1 MKSSSLEPERQARSA
16 SVPQVE
22 PEDLSRYEGEG
33 GRPISEEREKR
44 PENPVA
50 WKEIV
55 RRYQK
60 SSAGRGIW
68 QIINTVVPYAALWY
82 FMYLT
87 IDISWWLTMPLAV
100 LAAAFL
106 VRVFIISHDCGHGSF
121 FKSPRANHI
130 LGAFTSFLVFTP
142 YLHWRWEH
150 SLHHASSG
158 DLDRRGTGDI
168 WTLTVQE
175 YLDSSRWKRF
185 TYRLVRNPIILFVI
199 APMFVFLIKHR
210 FPKSRAGKR
219 QRRSVYW
226 TNLALLGMVVG
237 LSWIFGVKEYLFIQL
252 LIMGVAGSIGVWL
265 FYVQHQFEDVYW
277 ERGSQWDYATAALK
291 GSSFYKLPKVLQW
304 FSGNIGFHHI
314 HHLSPKIPNYHLEK
328 CHKAEPLFQTVK
340 PVTLFSSFKAFA
352 FRLWDEQRHKLV
364 SYGHLRTMRRQNTR
378 VLQ

>member
-1 MKSSSLEPERQARSA
+1 MQQCSLKPQGIEKSPSKTTTWRD
-16 SVPQVE
+16 V
-22 PEDLSRYEGEG
+22 
-33 GRPISEEREKR
+33 
-44 PENPVA
+44 VA
-50 WKEIV
+50 
-55 RRYQK
+55 RYQQ
-60 SSAGRGIW
+60 SSARRGIW
-68 QIINTVVPYAALWY
+68 QIVNSVGPYAALWY
-82 FMYLT
+82 LMYLT
-87 IDISWWLTMPLAV
+87 VDISWWLTVPLAV
-100 LAAAFL
+100 LAAGFL
-106 VRVFIISHDCGHGSF
+106 MRIFIISHDCGHGSF

-150 SLHHASSG
+150 ALHHSSAG

-199 APMFVFLIKHR
+199 APLFVFLVKHR

-219 QRRSVYW
+219 QVRSVYW
-226 TNLALLGMVVG
+226 TNLALLGMAAG
-237 LSWIFGVKEYLFIQL
+237 LSWVFGVKEYLFIQL
-252 LIMGVAGSIGVWL
+252 LIMAVAGSIGVWL

-277 ERGSQWDYATAALK
+277 ERGEQWDYAAAALQ

-340 PVTLFSSFKAFA
+340 PVTLFSSFKAFT
-352 FRLWDEQRHKLV
+352 FRLWDEQRRKLV
-364 SYGHLRTMRRQNTR
+364 GYGHLRTIRR
-378 VLQ
+378 